1 MARHFSKRGV
11 ELTVSNRTRAKAES
25 LAAELGGKVVD
36 FDQWRSALVDTDIA
50 VLATDSGEPLLN
62 NDQAAK
68 VAQLRRNRPLLILDL
83 SMPRN
88 VDPGVDRLESV
99 FLYDLD
105 SVQTLVDAHYAVR
118 VNEAERAQKII
129 AVAAREA
136 WEKSSSRDC
145 VPQAV
150 LSAKM
155 LLAD

>member
-1 MARHFSKRGV
+1 M
-11 ELTVSNRTRAKAES
+11 
-25 LAAELGGKVVD
+25 
-36 FDQWRSALVDTDIA
+36 
-50 VLATDSGEPLLN
+50 LATDSGEPLLN